1 MIWAEF
7 YTLNTKKEPDWV
19 LGDRGVI
26 ILDGRNKQEHWI
38 RFARERMSQY
48 KFIGFKIIKSE
59 RLSSQY
65 RKILYQEGSVTKEE
79 SV

>member
-7 YTLNTKKEPDWV
+7 YQLNLKKVPDCA

-26 ILDGRNKQEHWI
+26 ILDGRNKKEHWI
-38 RFARERMSQY
+38 HFSRERMSQY
-48 KFIGFKIIKSE
+48 KFVGYKIIKSE
-59 RLSSQY
+59 KISSKC
-65 RKILYQEGSVTKEE
+65 RKVLYQEGSVAEEE